1 MAKFSFGCRFHDLKY
16 CEIGYISNILQVYY
30 KFDDTIIWICKEI
43 NLMEL
48 IVFQTNFK
56 QLCLHFTYLHTTCI
70 VCNNI

>member
-1 MAKFSFGCRFHDLKY
+1 MAKFSLDVDFMTLNIVKLD
-16 CEIGYISNILQVYY
+16 ISNILQVYY